1 MLTLC
6 SLFQDHYVA
15 PTCGVASNERTAR
28 DITTQ
33 NLPPSIT
40 RSKDGE
46 EGYSNSQHMLRK
58 QQQVYESSTKV
69 GCVQPP
75 PNRTVFQRESPPP
88 YHRSQSVGAISQSS
102 AIARKTALIKPRDM
116 TMTSPTTTEM
126 STSPAAT
133 QLSDNN
139 NVVISSN
146 FYLPDSSLRV
156 SGEQCNCPPRCM
168 TTGARRHTV
177 IRGGATTPSALT
189 SMSQTSSCLAGDA
202 ARRRL
207 GGCQEELLH
216 NCAIDSGCEQ
226 YGVPCGLGPPPPY
239 TDTQCVPSD
248 TRRGGGR
255 DGGGGGGGGGIQYN
269 SSI

>member
-1 MLTLC
+1 
-6 SLFQDHYVA
+6 
-15 PTCGVASNERTAR
+15 VASNERTAR

-46 EGYSNSQHMLRK
+46 EGYSNSQHMLRQ

-88 YHRSQSVGAISQSS
+88 YRSQSVGAISQSS
-102 AIARKTALIKPRDM
+102 AIARKTAQMKPPRDMTM
-116 TMTSPTTTEM
+116 TMTSPTTTET
-126 STSPAAT
+126 STSPAST
-133 QLSDNN
+133 TMHLSDNN

-146 FYLPDSSLRV
+146 FNLPDSAALRGA
-156 SGEQCNCPPRCM
+156 GEQCNCPPRCLPSG
-168 TTGARRHTV
+168 TRRHTV
-177 IRGGATTPSALT
+177 IRGGATTPSAPT
-189 SMSQTSSCLAGDA
+189 SMTQTSTCLAGDA

-207 GGCQEELLH
+207 GGCQAELLH

-255 DGGGGGGGGGIQYN
+255 DGGGGGGGVQYN